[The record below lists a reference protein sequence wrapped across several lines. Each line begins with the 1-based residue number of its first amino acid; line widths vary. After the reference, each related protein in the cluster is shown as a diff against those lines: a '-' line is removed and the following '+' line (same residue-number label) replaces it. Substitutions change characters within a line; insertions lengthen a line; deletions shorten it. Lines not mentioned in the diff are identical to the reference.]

1 MHLPPP
7 TRRYTDYGPY
17 PTPLMSLKLQLHTS
31 QGYGDTHTDTCTHFS
46 TSRPNYRSSITEWLH
61 VHHHYGDFGSNVSAP
76 PSGAANR
83 ATAPRKV
90 LPCRYPVKHAHSHSL
105 SHTHSLSHCRR
116 PSTKLGIF
124 LSFFLW
130 RSLTGGC
137 RPTSTTPWGE
147 RGSKR
152 RRRHSGPAHSVLLSE

>member
-1 MHLPPP
+1 
-7 TRRYTDYGPY
+7 
-17 PTPLMSLKLQLHTS
+17 MSLKLQAAYLTRLWRHTHRHLR
-31 QGYGDTHTDTCTHFS
+31 THIS
-46 TSRPNYRSSITEWLH
+46 TSRPNYRSCITEWLH

-130 RSLTGGC
+130 RSLTGGY

-147 RGSKR
+147 RGAAR
-152 RRRHSGPAHSVLLSE
+152 GVDDTLAPPTVCECVSE

>member
-1 MHLPPP
+1 
-7 TRRYTDYGPY
+7 
-17 PTPLMSLKLQLHTS
+17 MSLKLQLHTS
-31 QGYGDTHTDTCTHFS
+31 QGYGDTHTHTDTCTHFS

-76 PSGAANR
+76 QV
-83 ATAPRKV
+83 APRIEQRRRERFYRAV
-90 LPCRYPVKHAHSHSL
+90 ILSNTPTPTP

-152 RRRHSGPAHSVLLSE
+152 RRRHSGPAHSVCESE

>member
-1 MHLPPP
+1 
-7 TRRYTDYGPY
+7 
-17 PTPLMSLKLQLHTS
+17 MSLKLQLHTS
-31 QGYGDTHTDTCTHFS
+31 QGYGDTHTDTCAHTSPRAGQTIAAASPNGCTS
-46 TSRPNYRSSITEWLH
+46 TTTT
-61 VHHHYGDFGSNVSAP
+61 VTSAQTLAHP
-76 PSGAANR
+76 QV
-83 ATAPRKV
+83 APRIEQRRRERFYRAV
-90 LPCRYPVKHAHSHSL
+90 ILSNTPTPTP

-147 RGSKR
+147 RGAAR
-152 RRRHSGPAHSVLLSE
+152 GVDDTLAPPTVCECVSE

>member
-31 QGYGDTHTDTCTHFS
+31 QGYGDTHTDTCIHIS

-147 RGSKR
+147 RGAAR
-152 RRRHSGPAHSVLLSE
+152 GVDDTLAPPTVCVCE